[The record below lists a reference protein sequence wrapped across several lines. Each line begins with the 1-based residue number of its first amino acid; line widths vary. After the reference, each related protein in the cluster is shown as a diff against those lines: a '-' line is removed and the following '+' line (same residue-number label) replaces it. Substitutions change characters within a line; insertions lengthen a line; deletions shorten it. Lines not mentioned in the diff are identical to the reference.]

1 MEMISMTAKLL
12 RPSADDVRV
21 VTQQTLANIT
31 LNNFLKSR
39 EDEDEKND

>member
-1 MEMISMTAKLL
+1 MTAKLIK
-12 RPSADDVRV
+12 PSDDDMRV

-31 LNNFLKSR
+31 LNIFLKSK